1 MGRTLSH
8 ELVALIRGKS
18 IGDSDRHQA
27 ALYTL
32 DALANTVGGR
42 NSLPGKLLCLWGK
55 EHHGDAARQAFVMA
69 GLTHILE
76 TDDLHRA
83 SVTHPGCVVVPTVL
97 ALGARQKASGR
108 TLLAAVLH
116 GFEAMCRVG
125 NGVGRAH
132 YKIWHN
138 TATCGPFGSA
148 MAAAT
153 LLQLTDEQCVHAL
166 GNAGTQSSGLWEF
179 LDTGAMSKHL
189 HAGRAA
195 ESGITAAE
203 LAGLGFTG
211 PPAILEGDKG
221 FFAAACPDAVP
232 SAVIADADAAWQ
244 LRQTSIKPWPSCRHT
259 HPAIDAAL
267 VLHQRLAGREIRSVC
282 ADVYQATLDVCDR
295 PEPQSEYEAKFSIY
309 HCIAAALADGHVE
322 FDSFSGESRARLSA
336 LRRKVTV
343 QAGEPYK
350 SAYPDKYWGAAVSVT
365 TVDGD
370 TLTEQREACK
380 GDPEAA
386 LSDKEMF
393 SKAEML
399 FEHGGM
405 EPIQSKALIEMVMGL
420 VDDKVDWGLLGS
432 VFPGEIR
439 K

>member
-1 MGRTLSH
+1 
-8 ELVALIRGKS
+8 VALVRRKP
-18 IGDSDRHQA
+18 IGDRDLRQA

-32 DALANTVGGR
+32 DAIANAVGGR
-42 NSLPGKLLCLWGK
+42 NSLPGKLLCQWGK

-83 SVTHPGCVVVPTVL
+83 SVTHPGCVVVPAVL
-97 ALGARQKASGR
+97 ALGARQKVGGR
-108 TLLAAVLH
+108 ALLTAVLH
-116 GFEAMCRVG
+116 GFEAMCRIG
-125 NGVGRAH
+125 NSVGRAH

-153 LLQLTDEQCVHAL
+153 LLQLTDEECVHAL

-179 LDTGAMSKHL
+179 LDSGAMSKHL

-195 ESGITAAE
+195 ESGITATE
-203 LAGLGFTG
+203 LAALGFTG

-232 SAVIADADAAWQ
+232 SAVCADADADWQ
-244 LRQTSIKPWPSCRHT
+244 LRQTSIKLWPSCRHT

-267 VLHQRLAGREIRSVC
+267 TDGR
-282 ADVYQATLDVCDR
+282 
-295 PEPQSEYEAKFSIY
+295 
-309 HCIAAALADGHVE
+309 VE
-322 FDSFSGESRARLSA
+322 FNSFSGESRARLSV
-336 LRRKVTV
+336 LRRKITV
-343 QAGEPYK
+343 RSAEPYK
-350 SAYPDKYWGAAVSVT
+350 SAYPNKYWGAAVSVT
-365 TVDGD
+365 TAGGD
-370 TLTEQREACK
+370 TLTEKREACK

-386 LSDKEMF
+386 LSDAEMF
-393 SKAEML
+393 RKAEML
-399 FEHGGM
+399 LGHGGM
-405 EPIQSKALIEMVMGL
+405 DSAQSRALIEAVMGL
-420 VDDKVDWGLLGS
+420 ADDEVDWGLLES

-439 K
+439 S

>member
-1 MGRTLSH
+1 MRQTLTH
-8 ELVALIRGKS
+8 ELVALIRAKP
-18 IGDSDRHQA
+18 IGDRDLHQA

-32 DALANTVGGR
+32 DAIANTVGGR
-42 NSLPGKLLCLWGK
+42 SSPPGKLLCQWGK

-97 ALGARQKASGR
+97 ALGARQKVGGR
-108 TLLAAVLH
+108 ALLEAVLH

-125 NGVGRAH
+125 NSVGQSH

-153 LLQLTDEQCVHAL
+153 LLQLTDGQCVHAL

-179 LDTGAMSKHL
+179 LDSGAMSKHL

-203 LAGLGFTG
+203 LAALGFTG

-221 FFAAACPDAVP
+221 LFAAACSDAVP
-232 SAVIADADAAWQ
+232 SAVCADADADWQ

-267 VLHQRLAGREIRSVC
+267 VLHQRLNGREVRSVS

-295 PEPQSEYEAKFSIY
+295 PQPDSEYEAKFSIY
-309 HCIAAALADGHVE
+309 HCIAAALTDGRVE
-322 FDSFSGESRARLSA
+322 FDSFSGDSRARLSA
-336 LRRKVTV
+336 LRRNITV
-343 QAGEPYK
+343 RSAEPYK
-350 SAYPDKYWGAAVSVT
+350 SAYPNKYWGAAVSVT
-365 TVDGD
+365 TAGGD
-370 TLTEQREACK
+370 TLTEKREACK

-386 LSDKEMF
+386 LSDTEMLR
-393 SKAEML
+393 KAEML
-399 FEHGGM
+399 LGHGGM
-405 EPIQSKALIEMVMGL
+405 ESAQSLALIEAVMGL
-420 VDDKVDWGLLGS
+420 ANDEVDWGLLES

-439 K
+439 S

>member
-1 MGRTLSH
+1 MGGI
-8 ELVALIRGKS
+8 AL
-18 IGDSDRHQA
+18 
-27 ALYTL
+27 
-32 DALANTVGGR
+32 
-42 NSLPGKLLCLWGK
+42 
-55 EHHGDAARQAFVMA
+55 
-69 GLTHILE
+69 LT
-76 TDDLHRA
+76 
-83 SVTHPGCVVVPTVL
+83 
-97 ALGARQKASGR
+97 
-108 TLLAAVLH
+108 AVLH

-153 LLQLTDEQCVHAL
+153 LLQLTDKQCVHAL

-232 SAVIADADAAWQ
+232 TAVIADAGAVWQ

-267 VLHQRLAGREIRSVC
+267 ALHQRLEGREIRSVS

-295 PEPQSEYEAKFSIY
+295 PEPGSEYEAKFSIY
-309 HCIAAALADGHVE
+309 HCTAAALTDGRIE
-322 FDSFSGESRARLSA
+322 FDSFSKESRARLSA
-336 LRRKVTV
+336 LRRKITV

-350 SAYPDKYWGAAVSVT
+350 SAYPDKYWGAAVSVS
-365 TVDGD
+365 TVSGD
-370 TLTEQREACK
+370 TLIEKREACK

-386 LSDKEMF
+386 LSDTEMF
-393 SKAEML
+393 RKAEML
-399 FEHGGM
+399 LAHGGM
-405 EPIQSKALIEMVMGL
+405 ESVQSRALIEAVMGL
-420 VDDKVDWGLLGS
+420 ANDEVDWGLLES
-432 VFPGEIR
+432 VFPVEVR
-439 K
+439 E